1 MSGKSS
7 TENELLLQALDASVY
22 REAEVLFVRWVM
34 RADLPAT
41 AEIAAELT
49 EQQARRAGHAV
60 SMATRTRLL
69 AKSEADPFLRLLK
82 EKLSIGDSP
91 LLKDTWQPDLAFEP
105 HRPKQRLL
113 EQQRKITHTR

>member
-1 MSGKSS
+1 VSGKSS

-34 RADLPAT
+34 HADLPAA
-41 AEIAAELT
+41 AEIASALT

-60 SMATRTRLL
+60 STAIRAKLL
-69 AKSEADPFLRLLK
+69 AKSEADPFLRLLRD
-82 EKLSIGDSP
+82 KLSIADSP

-105 HRPKQRLL
+105 QRLKQRVL
-113 EQQRKITHTR
+113 EQQRKATHAH